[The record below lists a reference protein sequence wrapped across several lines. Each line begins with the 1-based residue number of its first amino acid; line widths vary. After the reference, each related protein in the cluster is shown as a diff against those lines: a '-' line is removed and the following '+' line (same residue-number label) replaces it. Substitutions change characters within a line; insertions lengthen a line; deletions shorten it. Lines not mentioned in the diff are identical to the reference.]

1 MLGVQ
6 MVLGCIDV
14 MGEYLIRHHKV
25 LTTLVK
31 LTEKLGMQKF
41 NVVMRCGSQGYST
54 SVSMVAQPGV
64 SACLRPP
71 LCPTFRTPVFGVED
85 KESHAEGP
93 DLALFIH
100 PLVRC
105 RYTYPLTVPTHAY
118 S

>member
-41 NVVMRCGSQGYST
+41 NVVMRCGSQGYAPLRSPFNKELAIQVQGT
-54 SVSMVAQPGV
+54 HLTDSIQWQIKVLGNSN
-64 SACLRPP
+64 SALIYH
-71 LCPTFRTPVFGVED
+71 VV
-85 KESHAEGP
+85 HN
-93 DLALFIH
+93 I
-100 PLVRC
+100 
-105 RYTYPLTVPTHAY
+105 
-118 S
+118 